1 MKKIK
6 IYSIHKQ
13 RNKIKIFNLF
23 YKSKLQYLMTM
34 IKKPKKLYQK
44 LKCMQ
49 QLYKIIYNR
58 KKTNRMKI
66 DLMMDF
72 QVALNF
78 IVPNMEYLK
87 NTKKNQEVQPLNC
100 NS

>member
-6 IYSIHKQ
+6 IYYI
-13 RNKIKIFNLF
+13 NKLHNTIKIFNLF
-23 YKSKLQYLMTM
+23 YKNKLQYLMTM

-49 QLYKIIYNR
+49 QLYKIICNR
-58 KKTNRMKI
+58 KKRKKMKI
-66 DLMMDF
+66 DLTMDF
-72 QVALNF
+72 QENLNF
-78 IVPNMEYLK
+78 IVLNMEYLK